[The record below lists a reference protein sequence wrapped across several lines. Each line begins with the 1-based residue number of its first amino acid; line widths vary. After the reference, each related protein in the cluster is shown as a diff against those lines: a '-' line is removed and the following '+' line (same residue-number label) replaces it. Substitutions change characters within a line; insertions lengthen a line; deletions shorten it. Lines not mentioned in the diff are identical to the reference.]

1 MKSQNGRRNVGAL
14 YEFRKLFG
22 LTIETMAARLGV
34 SPAFYSKFERGSGIP
49 SALVA
54 FHAAT
59 LFGLRLVDL
68 LNLDYTSKPLFEG
81 GQYPLYR
88 LAHNISSP
96 KAVES
101 FNELNKPFNIQ
112 NQHFALRESDIRALL
127 MYEVYTALADKEQT
141 LAQET
146 PTPTSIME
154 YVVPTP
160 QPGKT
165 HLELMLDENGKLI
178 EGIKLGE
185 TFATLCQI
193 KGKGV
198 GQLSQKTGLSRA
210 FFGDLENDRSE
221 SVLTGS
227 LDLTAR
233 AFDLTIDEYLYVAL
247 PQLLGTKWPFFVHH
261 YPQGYQN
268 TETLTMLTSPTTIQA
283 FKAKPLKERAK
294 MMLSYHTWLT
304 DEADARVNKAKVVYM
319 PPSLQPFKFAS

>member
-1 MKSQNGRRNVGAL
+1 MKSTHGRRNVGAL

-22 LTIETMAARLGV
+22 LTIEAMAARLGV
-34 SPAFYSKFERGSGIP
+34 SPAFYSKFEKGGGVP

-54 FHAAT
+54 FHAAS

-68 LNLDYTSKPLFEG
+68 LNLDYTSKPLFEQ

-88 LAHNISSP
+88 LAHNIPSL

-101 FNELNKPFNIQ
+101 FTDLNKPSNIE

-146 PTPTSIME
+146 LTPTSIME
-154 YVVPTP
+154 YVVPGP
-160 QPGKT
+160 QPGKSHIDT
-165 HLELMLDENGKLI
+165 MLDENGKLI

-185 TFATLCQI
+185 TFAVLSQL
-193 KGKGV
+193 KGMGV
-198 GQLSQKTGLSRA
+198 GQLSQITGLSRA

-233 AFDLTIDEYLYVAL
+233 AFDLTIDEYMYVSL

-261 YPQGYQN
+261 YPQSYQN
-268 TETLTMLTSPTTIQA
+268 TETLTMLTSPDTIQA
-283 FKAKPLKERAK
+283 FKTRPIKERAK
-294 MMLSYHTWLT
+294 MMLSYHTWLR
-304 DEADARVNKAKVVYM
+304 DEADARVNKTKVVYM
-319 PPSLQPFKFAS
+319 PPALQPFKFAS